1 MENYFKEVNKMSDV
15 KELLDAEICEEL
27 ENLKDLE
34 QGTDEYET
42 SVNMVTKLIDRQIE
56 LKKLDNEAIKR
67 VEDNDFKQA
76 QLEAE
81 NKDRWIRNALTAA
94 GIIIPTGVTIWG
106 TLKTIKFEQTGT
118 VTTIIGRGFFNKLL
132 PKK

>member
-1 MENYFKEVNKMSDV
+1 MSDV

-34 QGTDEYET
+34 QGTDEYKT
-42 SVNMVTKLIDRQIE
+42 SVDMVTKLIDRQIE
-56 LKKLDNEAIKR
+56 LKKLDNEAVKR
-67 VEDNDFKQA
+67 VEDNDFKQV

-118 VTTIIGRGFFNKLL
+118 VTTIVGRGFFNKLL